1 MKRGD
6 LVALRRRVVCIPLR
20 PTLPDRNTIYQL
32 TGADIQMG
40 DSALVLETGVGSAAY
55 DLEEIVDWVK
65 VFIPAGVG
73 WVERSNLEV
82 INEAR

>member
-1 MKRGD
+1 
-6 LVALRRRVVCIPLR
+6 
-20 PTLPDRNTIYQL
+20 
-32 TGADIQMG
+32 MG